1 MEAVDSYK
9 SAALQ
14 SMRATVDALESE
26 VAKARGYL
34 KRARGSRPSTTAA
47 SRGSA
52 PASWPAGRPGGM
64 TNPAASNSG
73 FSALVGVAAA
83 FADTD
88 DALRTKDIDERDF
101 TVEGAGP
108 SAPGLAAIRD
118 YAGGLRLHGGTAIF
132 SAMRRAYQRAV
143 IHAEADKGSS
153 PRSC

>member
-83 FADTD
+83 F
-88 DALRTKDIDERDF
+88 KE
-101 TVEGAGP
+101 
-108 SAPGLAAIRD
+108 IR
-118 YAGGLRLHGGTAIF
+118 G
-132 SAMRRAYQRAV
+132 YQ
-143 IHAEADKGSS
+143 
-153 PRSC
+153 